1 MIIKTLTVGSLQTNC
16 YLLTDEQAQQ
26 TIIIDPG
33 DEADFI
39 TTTILENKL
48 TPVAILLTH
57 GHYDHCLG
65 VLELQLNF
73 PTRNASSIADRVG
86 NIPVY
91 LHKNDLSIYQ
101 KAHISA
107 KHFSNIK
114 IPPLPAI
121 NNYLENSQ
129 TISFGESSLQVVHT
143 PGHTPG
149 SCCFLSNNHLF
160 TGDTLFA
167 SGLGSTDHK
176 YSSKSDLK
184 NSLQSLRSLTQAL
197 PNNPLIYPGHEDHG
211 FYLTNNLLMR

>member
-1 MIIKTLTVGSLQTNC
+1 MQIKALTVGPLQTNC
-16 YLLTDEQAQQ
+16 YLLTDEHTRQ

-73 PTRNASSIADRVG
+73 

-91 LHKNDLSIYQ
+91 LHLEDLFLYQ

-107 KHFSNIK
+107 NHFSSIK
-114 IPPLPAI
+114 IPPLPTVK
-121 NNYLENSQ
+121 NFLEDNQ
-129 TISFGESSLQVVHT
+129 TVSFGESSLQVIHT

-149 SCCFLSNNHLF
+149 SCCFLYGNHLF

-167 SGLGSTDHK
+167 TGSGKANHK
-176 YSSKSDLK
+176 YSSKLNLK
-184 NSLQSLRSLTQAL
+184 KSLLRLRSTTNNL
-197 PNNPLIYPGHEDHG
+197 PTGRQIYLYPGHENYG
-211 FYLTNNLLMR
+211 FVCQTK